1 MTEHLKDANDRFDDM
16 VQHEERIRLGEEGWK
31 GRYYEVCIGMQW
43 FCTSACNLWQCV
55 PS

>member
-31 GRYYEVCIGMQW
+31 GRYYEVQHCALPAW
-43 FCTSACNLWQCV
+43 LS
-55 PS
+55 